1 MKLAQKSYN
10 RLKEILKLDKEQLS
24 QTHLM
29 QIKSDIYDELK
40 NYFEITL
47 QDINLEY
54 YLNDLNNYQINI
66 SASCSKVKKSRIFY

>member
-10 RLKEILKLDKEQLS
+10 RLKEILKLDKQQLS

-29 QIKSDIYDELK
+29 QIKSDIYDVLK

-47 QDINLEY
+47 QDVNVDY
-54 YLNDLNNYQINI
+54 FLNNLNKYQINI
-66 SASCSKVKKSRIFY
+66 SASSSKVKKSRIFY